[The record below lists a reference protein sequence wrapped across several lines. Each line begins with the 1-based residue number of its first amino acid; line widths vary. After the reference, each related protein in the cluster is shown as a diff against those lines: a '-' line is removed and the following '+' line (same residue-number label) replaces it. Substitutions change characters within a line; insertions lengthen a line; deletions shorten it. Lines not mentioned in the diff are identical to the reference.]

1 MATVVAEPEP
11 VRQRK
16 SRKPLK
22 PKNENDNILLN
33 SPSFAESEKENLVH
47 PSMAPKVSQP
57 NKKKSKHK
65 SVEEELKEV
74 REKLEKMRLEK
85 EKADEILKEKD
96 ELLKQKAEEIETRG
110 KAQEKLESEIKKL
123 QKQKAFKPNLS
134 LPIVQA
140 QPTKEK
146 EKKPNPPYILWCKEH
161 WNQIKSENPEAE
173 FKEISNIL
181 GAKWKDL
188 SLEEK
193 KPYEEKY
200 KAERELYLKVVGT
213 KKREEDALKLYQEE
227 QNQKAALELL
237 QQFLQ
242 FKQDEEDKKGKKKK
256 EKDPEKPKQP
266 LSAFFIFSKERRA
279 ALPSENK
286 NILEDAKIA
295 GEEWK
300 KMTKEMRAPYEEA
313 AKKEKEKYLK
323 EMDLYKQKKHEEAAT
338 LKNEEEE
345 QLKVQKQEALQLLKK
360 KEKSDNIIK
369 RAKKSSK
376 KKQQKELV
384 PDSNKPKKPATSFFL
399 FNKETRKLLLQ
410 DRPGINNSTL
420 NALISVKWK
429 ELNDEERQIWVN
441 RAAEAMAAYKEHMKS
456 VDETGQNNL
465 AQNQA

>member
-161 WNQIKSENPEAE
+161 WNQ
-173 FKEISNIL
+173 
-181 GAKWKDL
+181 
-188 SLEEK
+188 
-193 KPYEEKY
+193 
-200 KAERELYLKVVGT
+200 VVGT